1 MPKNKNEKKEITDF
15 EFRRLQLIFGFV
27 LIIFMVLIHAFV
39 KELPVWLMM
48 IPGLLMGV
56 DKSFFNGFM
65 NNRK

>member
-1 MPKNKNEKKEITDF
+1 MSENKNKKKEITDY

-56 DKSFFNGFM
+56 DRSFFSGMMGN
-65 NNRK
+65 KK